1 MKIKL
6 LSLYDFLLFILVFT
20 LTGIGILFI
29 YSSGV
34 NTDGFST
41 SDEYIRQLLWAGI
54 GLVLMIIIPIF
65 DCKKFQKYSFYIYA
79 AGILLLMYTLL
90 FGKEVNN
97 AKSWIGFSFM
107 SLQPSEL
114 FKIAYILAYG
124 NYLVITK
131 KMNPLKR
138 FIISLPMLVI
148 PMGLILIQP
157 DFGTASVF
165 IFIYLFMSFM
175 ANIPIR
181 YLMILTLTGALAIL
195 FTVLP
200 QYETIVYK
208 KPISILRILTN
219 PQLTMIVIASSLAVG
234 ILSVMGHIIF
244 KAKYF
249 YWITYGFGIFTG
261 ALFLA
266 FLISSHHLMKP
277 YQIQRLLVFLSPDM
291 PKMEGGWQITQSMNA
306 IGSGVFFGR
315 GFLQGRLS
323 HTKFL
328 SQRST
333 DFIFGIFSEEA
344 GFIGG
349 IIFFAIYF
357 TMLARILYII
367 KQTNNSYGT
376 FICSGILGMFFYHFF
391 INVGMTM
398 GIMPITGIP
407 LPFLSY
413 GGSALLTNMIAIAL
427 VMGIN
432 SRRLDF

>member
-65 DCKKFQKYSFYIYA
+65 DYRKFQKYSFYIYA

-208 KPISILRILTN
+208 KPISIVRILR
-219 PQLTMIVIASSLAVG
+219 V
-234 ILSVMGHIIF
+234 
-244 KAKYF
+244 
-249 YWITYGFGIFTG
+249 
-261 ALFLA
+261 
-266 FLISSHHLMKP
+266 
-277 YQIQRLLVFLSPDM
+277 R
-291 PKMEGGWQITQSMNA
+291 
-306 IGSGVFFGR
+306 
-315 GFLQGRLS
+315 
-323 HTKFL
+323 
-328 SQRST
+328 
-333 DFIFGIFSEEA
+333 
-344 GFIGG
+344 
-349 IIFFAIYF
+349 
-357 TMLARILYII
+357 
-367 KQTNNSYGT
+367 
-376 FICSGILGMFFYHFF
+376 
-391 INVGMTM
+391 
-398 GIMPITGIP
+398 
-407 LPFLSY
+407 
-413 GGSALLTNMIAIAL
+413 
-427 VMGIN
+427 
-432 SRRLDF
+432 